1 MSAIPLAATQPT
13 DYLEDLPDGFLAYDA
28 EWRLV
33 YANAAAERLLRRKR
47 AEILGKRF
55 AEIAPHLKGT
65 LIEQNYQRVMR
76 ERVAA
81 SFEVF
86 YDHYD
91 RWFELSVA
99 PLSNGGLAVYFRDV
113 HDRKRAEAALRRN
126 ERDLDDFFEN
136 AAVGLHWVGADGTI
150 LRVNRAELQML
161 GYGPEEYLGRNIAEF
176 HAEEETIQDILRCL
190 TSGRTLHNREAR
202 LRCKDGSIK
211 DVLVSSN
218 VLWEGERF
226 VHTRCFT
233 RDITDLKH
241 TERALRASEESLRE
255 ADRRKD
261 EFLATLAHE
270 LRNPL
275 APIRHGLHV
284 LRVMDRNSEA
294 AEQTRAIME
303 RQTNHL
309 VRLVDDLLEVS
320 RVSRGKIDL
329 RKEPLELADV
339 VGSAI
344 ETGRPFIEAA
354 GHRLRIA
361 LPPDAI
367 GLHGDNVRLAQVL
380 SNLLNNAAKYTESG
394 GEIELS
400 AVREGE
406 TAVISVRDNGIGIPR
421 EMLSKVF
428 DMFAQVDPGRGRAH
442 GGLGIGLALARTLVQ
457 LHGGS
462 IEARS
467 EGPGHG
473 SEFIVRL
480 PIAQSRRGEARAAET
495 WTLRG
500 SKGPRRILV
509 VDDNV
514 DAAQSLGLMLRHGGH
529 DVQVTHD
536 GLAGLEAARGNPP
549 DVILL
554 DINMP
559 GIDGLGVAQRLRLD
573 PRFKPVRIVA
583 VTGLGQE
590 EDRRKS
596 RAAGFDEH
604 LVKPISPEVLREVLE
619 RS

>member
-1 MSAIPLAATQPT
+1 MSAIAPAPAQPA
-13 DYLEDLPDGFLAYDA
+13 DYLEGLLEGFLAYDA
-28 EWRLV
+28 DWRLT
-33 YANAAAERLLRRKR
+33 YANAAAARILRRKR
-47 AEILGKRF
+47 ADILGKRF

-76 ERVAA
+76 ERVPV

-86 YDHYD
+86 HDHYG
-91 RWFELSVA
+91 RWFELSVT
-99 PLSNGGLAVYFRDV
+99 PLSNGGVAVCFRDI
-113 HDRKRAEAALRRN
+113 DERKRAEAALRGS
-126 ERDLDDFFEN
+126 ESELDDFFQN
-136 AAVGLHWVGADGTI
+136 AAVGLHWVGPDGTI

-176 HAEEETIQDILRCL
+176 HADERTIHDILRCL
-190 TSGRTLHNREAR
+190 ASGQTLHNREAR
-202 LRCKDGSIK
+202 LRCKDGSLK
-211 DVLVSSN
+211 DVLISSN

-233 RDITDLKH
+233 RDVTELKQA
-241 TERALRASEESLRE
+241 ERALRAREESLRE

-329 RKEPLELADV
+329 RKEPVGLADV
-339 VGSAI
+339 VGNAV
-344 ETGRPFIEAA
+344 ETSRPFIEAA
-354 GHRLRIA
+354 GHRLRID
-361 LPPDAI
+361 LPADAI
-367 GLHGDNVRLAQVL
+367 GLLGDNVRLAQVL
-380 SNLLNNAAKYTESG
+380 SNLLNNAAKYTENG
-394 GEIELS
+394 GDIELS
-400 AVREGE
+400 AAREGE

-421 EMLSKVF
+421 EMLPRVF
-428 DMFAQVDPGRGRAH
+428 DMFAQVDPERGRAQ
-442 GGLGIGLALARTLVQ
+442 GGLGIGLALARTLVH
-457 LHGGS
+457 LHGGA

-480 PIAQSRRGEARAAET
+480 PIARSRQAEARAAET
-495 WTLRG
+495 WSLRC

-514 DAAQSLGLMLRHGGH
+514 DAAQSLSLMLRHGGH
-529 DVQVTHD
+529 EVQVTHD

-554 DINMP
+554 DISMP